1 MRKASNMKAINQD
14 QQTEKGSQRIW
25 RVKENIEEKY
35 VIFQKMRE
43 GIIWE
48 ATTEIKI
55 NITE

>member
-1 MRKASNMKAINQD
+1 MKAINQD